1 MLDRVQYLLLQVR
14 NRHDPMR
21 DHEVGCFARTLECPR
36 ERIRVFDLLGGVP
49 SPGDLQ
55 TADVVLLGGAGEYS
69 VAKGGDWLLR
79 ALEAM
84 RELHDL
90 AKPTFASCWGFQ
102 AMARALGGEVVNDRS
117 RAEVGTHH
125 VRLTAAGQS
134 DPLFAP
140 LGTVFEAQ
148 MGHEDHVDRLPEGAV
163 CLASTDGVAN
173 QAFCFPGL
181 PIYCTQFHPE
191 IRRDDLLI
199 RLRAYPHYVEQ
210 ISGLTMDQFERTCRD
225 TPAAEA
231 VLPRFVR
238 MVLG

>member
-140 LGTVFEAQ
+140 WEPYSKPRWATKTMSIACP
-148 MGHEDHVDRLPEGAV
+148 RARSAWPRPT
-163 CLASTDGVAN
+163 AS
-173 QAFCFPGL
+173 P
-181 PIYCTQFHPE
+181 
-191 IRRDDLLI
+191 IRRSVFRGCRSIARSFI
-199 RLRAYPHYVEQ
+199 RRFAA
-210 ISGLTMDQFERTCRD
+210 TTC
-225 TPAAEA
+225 
-231 VLPRFVR
+231 
-238 MVLG
+238 